1 MIKSVEIT
9 QKVIKAQITS
19 GARKTIVSVKSNNR
33 VQAATIGIRGLPG
46 ADGASTTSVS
56 KTAFRNLGGQ
66 RVVIAKNA
74 TEVDYADKNTPGHA
88 NVIFGITENAASAGS
103 ENFVK
108 IFGEMTETSWN
119 WTIGQ
124 PIFCG
129 ANGLLTQTVP
139 QTGFLIIVATAIS
152 PDTIFINI
160 RQPIL
165 L

>member
-1 MIKSVEIT
+1 MIKAVHIT
-9 QKVIKAQITS
+9 QKVLKAHITS

-33 VQAATIGIRGLPG
+33 VKAAMIGIRGLPG

-56 KTAFRNLGGQ
+56 KTAFQNLGGQ
-66 RVVIAKNA
+66 RLVIAKNA
-74 TEVDYADKNTPGHA
+74 TQVDYADNQTPGHA
-88 NVIFGITENAASAGS
+88 NLIFGITENAAVADAPISI
-103 ENFVK
+103 K
-108 IFGEMTETSWN
+108 MFGETTESSWN

-129 ANGLLTQTVP
+129 TNGLMTQTVP